1 MKKII
6 AFLFMLVG
14 FATTIS
20 AQDVKAS
27 FPGGEEALNTYIS
40 NSMQYPAAAKDNGI
54 EGVVGVTFVVKTDG
68 TIGNIKIRRMVDPDL
83 ESEAIRLVKGMPKWT
98 PASNAGTP
106 IDSQVDINVPFT
118 LE

>member
-6 AFLFMLVG
+6 ALLLFVAG
-14 FATTIS
+14 FASTMS

-27 FPGGEEALNTYIS
+27 FPGGEEALTTYLLT
-40 NSMQYPAAAKDNGI
+40 SMQYPAAAKDNGI
-54 EGVVGVTFVVKTDG
+54 EGVVGVTFVVKADG

-106 IDSQVDINVPFT
+106 VESQVDINVPFT

>member
-6 AFLFMLVG
+6 AFLMMMAG
-14 FATTIS
+14 FTATIS

-27 FPGGEEALNTYIS
+27 FPGGEEALNTYIVS
-40 NSMQYPAAAKDNGI
+40 NIKYPAPAKDNGI

-68 TIGNIKIRRMVDPDL
+68 GIGNIKIRRMVDPDL
-83 ESEAIRLVKGMPKWT
+83 ESEAIRVVKGMPKWT
-98 PASNAGTP
+98 PATQNGTP
-106 IDSQVDINVPFT
+106 VESEVEVNVPFT